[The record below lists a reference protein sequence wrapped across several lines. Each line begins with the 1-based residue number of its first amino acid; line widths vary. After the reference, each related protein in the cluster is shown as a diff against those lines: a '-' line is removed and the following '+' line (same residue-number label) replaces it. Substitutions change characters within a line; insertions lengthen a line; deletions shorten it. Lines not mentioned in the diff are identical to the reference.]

1 MKCKNNLQKCIL
13 INLNSLQ
20 LNHEKQYKAKA
31 TRRGHFILAL
41 VTHENI
47 QRVTETQRLGND

>member
-1 MKCKNNLQKCIL
+1 MYFNKSKY
-13 INLNSLQ
+13 SLQ
-20 LNHEKQYKAKA
+20 LNHVKQYNAKA

-47 QRVTETQRLGND
+47 QSVFFFFTETQRLGND